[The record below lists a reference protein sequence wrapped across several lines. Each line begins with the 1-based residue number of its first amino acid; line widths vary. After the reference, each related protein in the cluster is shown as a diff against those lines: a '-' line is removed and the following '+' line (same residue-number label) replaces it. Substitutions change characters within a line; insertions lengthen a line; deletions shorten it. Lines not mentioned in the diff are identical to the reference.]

1 MTLTMY
7 QGDSGRTMY
16 KLDGKRINAEKAEEI
31 VLGNSGIEIVDE
43 TKCASHSDFFS
54 VVNSTL
60 ESINSTLEAVAYTCE
75 EKIFYR
81 AVSDA
86 LTAIKEVE
94 MYLPEFVINH
104 NVVVE
109 GGIFASNKDG
119 DTMKLYDDRLEVF
132 KKSDGT
138 TMVYTFDIAESR
150 FIKELKK
157 VGNAETFEINGDSG
171 TVYTFSKCYEL
182 LARTIDEPVTT
193 GETLS
198 HYVYSRRKSANK
210 ARAA

>member
-43 TKCASHSDFFS
+43 TTCASHAEFFN
-54 VVNSTL
+54 VV
-60 ESINSTLEAVAYTCE
+60 NSTLEAVAYTCE

-86 LTAIKEVE
+86 LTAIREVE
-94 MYLPEFVINH
+94 NFLPEFVINH
-104 NVVVE
+104 KVIVE

-119 DTMKLYDDRLEVF
+119 DTLKLYDDRLEVF
-132 KKSDGT
+132 KQSDGT
-138 TMVYTFDIAESR
+138 TTVYTFDIAESR
-150 FIKELKK
+150 FIKELQK
-157 VGNAETFEINGDSG
+157 VGNAETFEITGDSG
-171 TVYTFSKCYEL
+171 KVYRFGKNYDL
-182 LARTIDEPVTT
+182 LARDVVTHKP
-193 GETLS
+193 ETLIN
-198 HYVYSRRKSANK
+198 YIYSRRKSAQK